1 MKEGVQ
7 GEVKKVEKMLVAQKA
22 GKVEKMVGDHKAEK
36 VEKMVAVQRLGEE
49 KLAQKF

>member
-1 MKEGVQ
+1 
-7 GEVKKVEKMLVAQKA
+7 MLVAQKA